1 MNRRQ
6 RSKII
11 PSEWIIIRRM
21 DEQPPINEQP
31 SIYELWA
38 FDWKRGA
45 RMNWEGWS
53 KREELLASHVPVRRK
68 IGGTAIQSIPVAKLA
83 KQAQWL
89 SLNEQQYEQ
98 MQHFLYQSVS
108 RHQWKQWKQTVHS
121 PL

>member
-21 DEQPPINEQP
+21 DEQLSIDEQP
-31 SIYELWA
+31 PTYELWA

-45 RMNWEGWS
+45 RMNWEGWN

-68 IGGTAIQSIPVAKLA
+68 IGGMAIQSIPVAKLA

-98 MQHFLYQSVS
+98 MQQFLYQSVTY
-108 RHQWKQWKQTVHS
+108 REWKKWKQTLYS